1 MGSFSISQM
10 GQVFLSIGED
20 FPLNKILLFF
30 CTEFTKKNYEKSV
43 KSPDPLPQIE
53 HQLLDIVHQ
62 GPADQG
68 TKAQKVE
75 DGKP

>member
-1 MGSFSISQM
+1 MR
-10 GQVFLSIGED
+10 
-20 FPLNKILLFF
+20 NKF
-30 CTEFTKKNYEKSV
+30 

-53 HQLLDIVHQ
+53 HQLLDIVHP

-68 TKAQKVE
+68 IEDQKVE